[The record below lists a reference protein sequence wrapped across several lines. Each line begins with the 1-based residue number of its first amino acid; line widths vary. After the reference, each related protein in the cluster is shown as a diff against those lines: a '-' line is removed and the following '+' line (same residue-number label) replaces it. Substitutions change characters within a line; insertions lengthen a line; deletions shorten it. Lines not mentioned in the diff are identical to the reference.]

1 MKKWLMVFVLSASSS
16 VYATG
21 IPVVDVAS
29 LTQMLQDGLM
39 RAKEFQE
46 QMGEARNRL
55 LEMKS
60 QGEHYKQMVEG
71 HYDFEDVLN
80 DPYLNQFIALD
91 DWKEIYQDT
100 QGLSNLRDEFGLYSD
115 DPKIQRRYDNQLRQ
129 YQLRQ
134 KYYRNSVARNK
145 RMQKL
150 YQEFNG
156 ASNPAAKSDIAN
168 SISYERMQMQNDDQ
182 LMASL
187 DEMME
192 RQQMLERESVAREKT
207 RKLMNEGIPRSTSFN

>member
-1 MKKWLMVFVLSASSS
+1 MKKWLMIFTLVASSS
-16 VYATG
+16 VFASG

-29 LTQMLQDGLM
+29 IAQMLKDGLV
-39 RAKEFQE
+39 RAKEFKD

-91 DWKEIYQDT
+91 DWKEIYEDA
-100 QGLSNLRDEFGLYSD
+100 QGLENLRDEFGLYSD

-134 KYYRNSVARNK
+134 KYYRNSVERNK

-156 ASNPAAKSDIAN
+156 AANPAAKSDIAN
-168 SISYERMQMQNDDQ
+168 AISFERMQMQNDDQ
-182 LMASL
+182 LMASM

-192 RQQMLERESVAREKT
+192 RQQMLERDSAARENT

>member
-1 MKKWLMVFVLSASSS
+1 MKKWLMIFVLVTSSS
-16 VYATG
+16 VYASG

-29 LTQMLQDGLM
+29 ITQMVKDGVV

-46 QMGEARNRL
+46 QMVEARNRL
-55 LEMKS
+55 LEMKQ

-91 DWKEIYQDT
+91 DWKEIYDDA
-100 QGLSNLRDEFGLYSD
+100 QGLEHLRDEFGLYSD
-115 DPKIQRRYDNQLRQ
+115 DPKVQRRYDSQLRQ

-134 KYYRNSVARNK
+134 KYYRNSVERNK

-156 ASNPAAKSDIAN
+156 ATTPAAKSDIAN
-168 SISYERMQMQNDDQ
+168 AISFERMQMQNDDQ
-182 LMASL
+182 LMASM

-192 RQQMLERESVAREKT
+192 RQQMLERESAARENT
-207 RKLMNEGIPRSTSFN
+207 RKLFNEGIPRSTSFN